1 TRAAYIL
8 TDYTFK
14 YSISSDWVSRN
25 QDDPWTHLR
34 WTKTYSGTAVKQ
46 QTEFTSDTEICGVDA
61 PCFTTIEP
69 HYYIFRDIE
78 MWWGGGMIYV
88 NKPYPENS
96 ICQ

>member
-46 QTEFTSDTEICGVDA
+46 QTYKR
-61 PCFTTIEP
+61 
-69 HYYIFRDIE
+69 HRDLWKCCT
-78 MWWGGGMIYV
+78 MFH
-88 NKPYPENS
+88 NH
-96 ICQ
+96 